1 MIDGGMSKLAIPN
14 PYKSY
19 KENSI
24 KTVGQEELV
33 VLMYKG
39 LEKYIKQ
46 GRMFI
51 NEKDYGKANEALLKA
66 QDIVSELMLS
76 LDMEID
82 MSDQL
87 YNLYDFLLVCLR
99 EANINKEDTS
109 LKDVLPIVT
118 GLREAWEGA
127 LVNIRQIKYGK

>member
-1 MIDGGMSKLAIPN
+1 MAIPN

-19 KENSI
+19 RENSV
-24 KTVGQEELV
+24 TTACPEELV
-33 VLMYKG
+33 VLMYRG

-46 GRMFI
+46 GQIFI
-51 NEKDYGKANEALLKA
+51 KEKNYEKANEALLKA

-87 YNLYDFLLVCLR
+87 YNLYDFLLVCPR

-127 LVNIRQIKYGK
+127 LVNIRQIKSGK